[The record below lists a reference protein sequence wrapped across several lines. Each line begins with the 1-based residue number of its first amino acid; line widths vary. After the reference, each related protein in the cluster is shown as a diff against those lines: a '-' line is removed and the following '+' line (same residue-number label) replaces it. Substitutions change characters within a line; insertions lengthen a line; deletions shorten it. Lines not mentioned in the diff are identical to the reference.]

1 MCDAEL
7 RPSRGGR
14 GSGSPVAGRVQKTDG
29 APPDH
34 AVVDRRRS
42 TRDEYSCVCRD
53 LLSARLKQHSP
64 TCAVWGEGGGVVGGT
79 VGWWEVSCKK
89 SMFPCVCVLYTVV
102 CTKCGQEFECEDAE

>member
-1 MCDAEL
+1 M
-7 RPSRGGR
+7 
-14 GSGSPVAGRVQKTDG
+14 AGRVQKTDG

-64 TCAVWGEGGGVVGGT
+64 TCAVVVGVGGGVVVVGT

-89 SMFPCVCVLYTVV
+89 SVFPCVCFMLWFAQKVV
-102 CTKCGQEFECEDAE
+102 KSL